1 MTIDSTC
8 DAMTFEEAVE
18 TYADLVT
25 RLCLLHLRN
34 ASDTEDCWQ
43 DVFIS
48 LYQHPEVLARTPDQ
62 VRYWLVRVTLNR
74 CRDINQHAAFRLHLS
89 LEDSERLGF
98 SHTDVYSVEVIDC
111 LRTLPEKYRAP
122 ILLHYCQ
129 GYSVRETA
137 AILHRREGT
146 VKSQLSRGR
155 ELLKGELDFE
165 QH

>member
-1 MTIDSTC
+1 MTDGY
-8 DAMTFEEAVE
+8 MFEQFTDEWK
-18 TYADLVT
+18 
-25 RLCLLHLRN
+25 RL
-34 ASDTEDCWQ
+34 
-43 DVFIS
+43 
-48 LYQHPEVLARTPDQ
+48 
-62 VRYWLVRVTLNR
+62 
-74 CRDINQHAAFRLHLS
+74 INQTGLKTRMPDREGNEQFNCAWDAAAAPDGRLYFPMS
-89 LEDSERLGF
+89 SECGWCGTEKL
-98 SHTDVYSVEVIDC
+98 VYYDYESNEVIDC

-122 ILLHYCQ
+122 MLLHYCQ